1 MSLGRGGD
9 DPGDDGG
16 RRRHHLGGIRR
27 LTRITSAEMAG
38 RLGRVTIALYNTA
51 TRRTSELRPVID
63 GHVGIYVCGAT
74 VQGEPHI
81 GHLRSASVF
90 DVLRRWLLY
99 RGYSVTLIRNVT
111 DIDDKILSKSVEEG
125 RPWFAHAFLYERA
138 FTAAYDALDIMPPS
152 YEPRATG
159 HITEMHELIAR
170 LIDAGHA
177 YPALDDS
184 GDVYFSTTSWPDYG
198 ELTNQRLEDMEP
210 AEDSDMRGKK
220 DPRDFALWKAHKPG
234 EPETASWP
242 SPWGRG
248 RPGWHIECS
257 AMSTKYLGSHF
268 DIHGGG
274 LDLRFPHHENELA
287 QSRAAGDAF
296 TNVWMHSG
304 LLNVGGDKMSKS
316 LGNSIFASD
325 LFAEFSPI
333 AVRYFLT
340 SASYRSV
347 LEYSPEAMARQTAS
361 LERLSNFLD
370 RARQA
375 LGDEAPALPNVEAA
389 YADRS
394 VDVPEDF
401 ALALDDDLGVPRA
414 LSVVFARVTEGAK
427 LLDSGADKPG
437 LARIV
442 AEVELMLDILGVN
455 PSAEVWGG
463 ANANAP
469 AAAALDSLVAE
480 LAQKRIEAKA
490 EKDFATADAIRDE
503 LSAAGIA
510 IEDTADG
517 YRYHLKNS

>member
-1 MSLGRGGD
+1 M
-9 DPGDDGG
+9 
-16 RRRHHLGGIRR
+16 
-27 LTRITSAEMAG
+27 
-38 RLGRVTIALYNTA
+38 TISLYNTA
-51 TRRTSELRPVID
+51 SRTTEQLRPVTD

-90 DVLRRWLLY
+90 DQLRRWLLY

-125 RPWFAHAFLYERA
+125 RPWFAHAFIYERA
-138 FTAAYDALDIMPPS
+138 FTSAYEALDVLPPS

-159 HITEMHELIAR
+159 HITEMIDLIGR
-170 LIDAGHA
+170 LIESGHA

-184 GDVYFSTTSWPDYG
+184 GDVYFSAASWADYG
-198 ELTNQRLEDMEP
+198 ELTNQKLEDMAP
-210 AEDSDMRGKK
+210 ADDAELRGKK
-220 DPRDFALWKAHKPG
+220 DARDFALWKGHKSG

-242 SPWGRG
+242 APWGRG

-274 LDLRFPHHENELA
+274 LDLRFPHHENEIA

-296 TNVWMHSG
+296 ANIWMHSG

-325 LFAEFSPI
+325 LFARFSPL

-340 SASYRSV
+340 GASYRSI
-347 LEYSPEAMARQTAS
+347 LEFSPEAMERSAAS
-361 LERLSNFLD
+361 LERLTNFLQ

-375 LGDEAPALPNVEAA
+375 LGTAAPALPDVGQA
-389 YADRS
+389 YVDRS
-394 VDVPEDF
+394 VDVPVEF
-401 ALALDDDLGVPRA
+401 AAALDDDLGVPKA
-414 LSVVFARVTEGAK
+414 LSVVFASVSEGAK
-427 LLDSGADKPG
+427 LLDSGTDRQG

-455 PSAEVWGG
+455 PSAEAWDGSG
-463 ANANAP
+463 SD
-469 AAAALDSLVAE
+469 AATEAALDALVDA
-480 LAQKRIEAKA
+480 LATKRTEAKA
-490 EKDFATADAIRDE
+490 AKDYAAADAIRDD
-503 LSAAGIA
+503 LAAAGVV

-517 YRYHLKNS
+517 YRYHLGAGN